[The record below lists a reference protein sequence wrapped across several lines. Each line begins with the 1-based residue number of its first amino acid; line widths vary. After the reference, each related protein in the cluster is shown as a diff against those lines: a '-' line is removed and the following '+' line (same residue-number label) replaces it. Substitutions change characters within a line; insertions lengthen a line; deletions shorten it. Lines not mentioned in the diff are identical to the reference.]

1 MKEKIRKEY
10 YRRVRGVLQS
20 ELNAKNKLEAIIT
33 LAILAVTY
41 RFNVVIWNLEEIK
54 KIDEKNTK
62 IDDLKQNAST
72 QDRCE

>member
-54 KIDEKNTK
+54 KIDEKNPK